1 MKELMNI
8 HTYSERLKS
17 DEMWEVGIKKKLFE
31 QRIILTKILLLAL
44 SASFRWL
51 YFAFFFVCMMSKS
64 K

>member
-31 QRIILTKILLLAL
+31 QRIKLTKI
-44 SASFRWL
+44 
-51 YFAFFFVCMMSKS
+51 
-64 K
+64 